1 MGCREARRSNASDE
15 GGESSVLTARVPLK
29 PSHRAAVPPFA
40 VMSILNRVA
49 QLRAHGQ
56 EIISLCAGEPSQG
69 APSGVRRRAA
79 ELMVDRTPLGYTE
92 TFGIKPLRREIAAH
106 YRRWYSLDVDED
118 QVALT
123 TGSSGAFLLSFLA
136 AFDHGDRVAL
146 TRPGYP
152 AYRNILASL
161 GCQVV
166 ELACGPAERFQPTV
180 EMLEQ
185 AHRAAPLAGLVVAS
199 PANPTGTMIASDH
212 LAELASWCRDHE
224 VRLVSDE
231 IYHGITDSTVAASC
245 AWEHDREAIVIS
257 SFSKY
262 WGMTGWRLG
271 WALVPAELVAVFDAL
286 AGNFALCPPVPSQHA
301 AIAAFTDESYREA
314 DAAVAAFADAR
325 AIVLKAIDD
334 LGWTGVAP
342 ADGAFYVYAGIGNQ
356 LGPHPDSESWCEA
369 LLDEHGVAL
378 TPGTDF
384 DQRDGATAV
393 RVSLAAGPEAVA
405 AALIR
410 ILRFQQSLESCR

>member
-1 MGCREARRSNASDE
+1 M
-15 GGESSVLTARVPLK
+15 K
-29 PSHRAAVPPFA
+29 PSRRAAVPPFA

-49 QLRAHGQ
+49 QLRAQ
-56 EIISLCAGEPSQG
+56 DREIISLCAGEPSQG
-69 APSGVRRRAA
+69 APADVRRRAA

-92 TFGIKPLRREIAAH
+92 TFGIKPLRREIAGH
-106 YRRWYSLDVDED
+106 YRRWYSLDIDED
-118 QVALT
+118 HIALT

-166 ELACGPAERFQPTV
+166 ELPCGPAERFQPSV
-180 EMLEQ
+180 EMLDE
-185 AHRAAPLAGLVVAS
+185 AHAAAPLAGLVVAS
-199 PANPTGTMIASDH
+199 PANPTGTMIDRDR
-212 LAELASWCRDHE
+212 LAELAAWCGDHE

-231 IYHGITDSTVAASC
+231 IYHGITDGTVKASC

-271 WALVPAELVAVFDAL
+271 WCLVPSDLSSVFDAL
-286 AGNFALCPPVPSQHA
+286 AGNFALCPPVPAQHA
-301 AIAAFTDESYREA
+301 AIAAFTEESYREA

-325 AIVLKAIDD
+325 AIVLQAVDD

-342 ADGAFYVYAGIGNQ
+342 ADGAFYVYAGIGDQ
-356 LGPHPDSESWCEA
+356 LGPYPDSESWCEA

-384 DQRDGATAV
+384 DRLDGSTTA

-410 ILRFQQSLESCR
+410 ILRFQHGLRIR

>member
-1 MGCREARRSNASDE
+1 MGYREARGANASDE
-15 GGESSVLTARVPLK
+15 GGESGVLTVRVPLG
-29 PSHRAAVPPFA
+29 PASRAAVPPFA

-49 QLRAHGQ
+49 QLRAQGQ
-56 EIISLCAGEPSQG
+56 EVISLCAGEPSQG
-69 APSGVRRRAA
+69 APSDVRRRAA

-106 YRRWYSLDVDED
+106 YRRWYALDVDED
-118 QVALT
+118 QIALT
-123 TGSSGAFLLSFLA
+123 TGSSGAFLLGFLA

-152 AYRNILASL
+152 AYRNILTSL
-161 GCQVV
+161 GCEVV
-166 ELACGPAERFQPTV
+166 ELACGPVERFQPSV
-180 EMLEQ
+180 QLLEQ
-185 AHRAAPLAGLVVAS
+185 AHAAAPLAGLVVAS
-199 PANPTGTMIASDH
+199 PANPTGTMIAPH
-212 LAELASWCRDHE
+212 RLAELASWCRDHE

-231 IYHGITDSTVAASC
+231 IYHGITDRTVAASC

-271 WALVPAELVAVFDAL
+271 WSLVPADLVATFDAL
-286 AGNFALCPPVPSQHA
+286 AGNFTLCPPVPAQHA

-325 AIVLKAIDD
+325 AIVLESIDD

-342 ADGAFYVYAGIGNQ
+342 ADGAFYVYAGIGGQ
-356 LGPHPDSESWCEA
+356 LGPHPDSESWCQA
-369 LLDEHGVAL
+369 LLSEHGVAL

-384 DQRDGATAV
+384 DQRDGGTAV
-393 RVSLAAGPEAVA
+393 RISLAAGPEAVA

-410 ILRFQQSLESCR
+410 ILRFQQSLES

>member
-1 MGCREARRSNASDE
+1 MGYREARHSKASDE
-15 GGESSVLTARVPLK
+15 GGESGVLTVRVPLG
-29 PSHRAAVPPFA
+29 PSRRADVPPFA

-49 QLRAHGQ
+49 QLRAQGR
-56 EIISLCAGEPSQG
+56 EVISLCAGEPSQG
-69 APSGVRRRAA
+69 APADVRRRAA

-118 QVALT
+118 QIALT
-123 TGSSGAFLLSFLA
+123 TGSSGAFLLGFLA
-136 AFDHGDRVAL
+136 AFDQGDRVAL

-161 GCQVV
+161 GCRVV
-166 ELACGPAERFQPTV
+166 ELACGPSERFQPSV

-185 AHRAAPLAGLVVAS
+185 AHAAAPLAGLVVAS
-199 PANPTGTMIASDH
+199 PANPTGTMIAPDH
-212 LAELASWCRDHE
+212 LAELSAWCRDHE

-231 IYHGITDSTVAASC
+231 IYHGITDRTVTASC

-271 WALVPAELVAVFDAL
+271 WSLVPADLVTAFDAL
-286 AGNFALCPPVPSQHA
+286 TGNFTLCPPVPAQHA
-301 AIAAFTDESYREA
+301 AIAAFTEESYREA

-325 AIVLKAIDD
+325 TILLAAVDD

-342 ADGAFYVYAGIGNQ
+342 ADGAFYVYAGIAGQ
-356 LGPHPDSESWCEA
+356 LGPYPDSESWCEA
-369 LLDEHGVAL
+369 LLEEHGVAL

-384 DQRDGATAV
+384 DQRDGGTAV
-393 RVSLAAGPEAVA
+393 RVSLAAGPEAVG

-410 ILRFQQSLESCR
+410 ILRFQQSLES

>member
-1 MGCREARRSNASDE
+1 M
-15 GGESSVLTARVPLK
+15 K
-29 PSHRAAVPPFA
+29 PAQRAAVPPFA
-40 VMSILNRVA
+40 VMSILNRVSV
-49 QLRAHGQ
+49 LRAQGR

-69 APSGVRRRAA
+69 APADVRRRAA

-106 YRRWYSLDVDED
+106 YRRWYSLDIDED
-118 QVALT
+118 HIALT

-166 ELACGPAERFQPTV
+166 ELPCGPAERFQPSL
-180 EMLEQ
+180 EMLQ
-185 AHRAAPLAGLVVAS
+185 HAHAAAPLAGLVIGS
-199 PANPTGTMIASDH
+199 PANPTGTMIDRDR
-212 LAELASWCRDHE
+212 LTELAGWCRDHE

-231 IYHGITDSTVAASC
+231 IYHGITDGTVAASC
-245 AWEHDREAIVIS
+245 AWEHDREALVIS

-271 WALVPAELVAVFDAL
+271 WSLVPTDLLSAFDAL
-286 AGNFALCPPVPSQHA
+286 AGNFALCPPVPAQHA
-301 AIAAFTDESYREA
+301 AIAAFTEESYREA
-314 DAAVAAFADAR
+314 DAAVAAFTDAR
-325 AIVLKAIDD
+325 AIVLDAIDD

-342 ADGAFYVYAGIGNQ
+342 ADGAFYVYAGIADQ
-356 LGPHPDSESWCEA
+356 LGPYPDSESWCEA
-369 LLDEHGVAL
+369 LLDQQGVAL

-384 DQRDGATAV
+384 DRLDGGTAV
-393 RVSLAAGPEAVA
+393 RLSLAAGPEAVA
-405 AALIR
+405 TALIR
-410 ILRFQQSLESCR
+410 ILRFQQGLARP

>member
-1 MGCREARRSNASDE
+1 M
-15 GGESSVLTARVPLK
+15 K
-29 PSHRAAVPPFA
+29 PSRRAAVPPFA

-49 QLRAHGQ
+49 QLRAQ
-56 EIISLCAGEPSQG
+56 DREIISLCAGEPSQG
-69 APSGVRRRAA
+69 APADVRRRAA

-92 TFGIKPLRREIAAH
+92 TFGIKPLRREIAGH
-106 YRRWYSLDVDED
+106 YRRWYSLDIDED
-118 QVALT
+118 HIALT

-166 ELACGPAERFQPTV
+166 ELPCGPAERFQPSV
-180 EMLEQ
+180 EMLDE
-185 AHRAAPLAGLVVAS
+185 AHAAAPLAGLVVAS
-199 PANPTGTMIASDH
+199 PANPTGTMIDRDR
-212 LAELASWCRDHE
+212 LAELAAWCGDHE

-231 IYHGITDSTVAASC
+231 IYHGITDGTVKASC

-271 WALVPAELVAVFDAL
+271 WSLVPADLLSVFDAL
-286 AGNFALCPPVPSQHA
+286 AGNFALCPPVPAQHA
-301 AIAAFTDESYREA
+301 AIAAFTEESYREA

-325 AIVLKAIDD
+325 AIVLEAVDD

-342 ADGAFYVYAGIGNQ
+342 ADGAFYVYAGIGDQ
-356 LGPHPDSESWCEA
+356 LGPYPDSESWCEA
-369 LLDEHGVAL
+369 LLEEHGVAL
-378 TPGTDF
+378 TPGTDS
-384 DQRDGATAV
+384 DRLDGGTTA

-410 ILRFQQSLESCR
+410 ILRFQHGLRIR

>member
-1 MGCREARRSNASDE
+1 M
-15 GGESSVLTARVPLK
+15 K
-29 PSHRAAVPPFA
+29 PSSRAAVPPFA

-49 QLRAHGQ
+49 ALRAQGR

-69 APSGVRRRAA
+69 APSDVRRRAA
-79 ELMVDRTPLGYTE
+79 DLMVGPTPLGYSE

-106 YRRWYSLDVDED
+106 YRRWYDLDVDED
-118 QVALT
+118 HIALT

-166 ELACGPAERFQPTV
+166 ELPCGPTERFQPTMA
-180 EMLEQ
+180 MLEA
-185 AHRAAPLAGLVVAS
+185 AHEAAPLAGLVVAS
-199 PANPTGTMIASDH
+199 PANPTGTMIGPDH
-212 LAELASWCRDHE
+212 LARLATWCRDHE

-231 IYHGITDSTVAASC
+231 IYHGITDQTVSASC

-271 WALVPAELVAVFDAL
+271 WSLVPTDLLGVFDAL
-286 AGNFALCPPVPSQHA
+286 AGNFALCPPVPAQHA
-301 AIAAFTDESYREA
+301 AIAAFTEESYREA
-314 DAAVAAFADAR
+314 DAAVGAFADAR
-325 AIVLKAIDD
+325 TLVLEAIDD

-342 ADGAFYVYAGIGNQ
+342 ADGAFYVYAGISGQ
-356 LGPHPDSESWCEA
+356 LGPYPDSEAWCEA
-369 LLDEHGVAL
+369 LLEQHGVAL

-384 DQRDGATAV
+384 DQRDGGTAV
-393 RVSLAAGPEAVA
+393 RLSLAAGPEAVA
-405 AALIR
+405 AAILR
-410 ILRFQQSLESCR
+410 ILRFQQSLKS

>member
-1 MGCREARRSNASDE
+1 M
-15 GGESSVLTARVPLK
+15 K
-29 PSHRAAVPPFA
+29 PSSRAAVPPFA

-49 QLRAHGQ
+49 ALRAQGR

-69 APSGVRRRAA
+69 APSDVRRRAA
-79 ELMVDRTPLGYTE
+79 DLMVGPTPLGYSE

-106 YRRWYSLDVDED
+106 YRRWYGLDVDED
-118 QVALT
+118 HIALT

-166 ELACGPAERFQPTV
+166 ELPCGPAERFQPTV
-180 EMLEQ
+180 AMLEA
-185 AHRAAPLAGLVVAS
+185 AHGAAPLAGLVVAS
-199 PANPTGTMIASDH
+199 PANPTGTMIARDH
-212 LAELASWCRDHE
+212 LARLATWCRDHE

-231 IYHGITDSTVAASC
+231 IYHGITDQTVSASC
-245 AWEHDREAIVIS
+245 TWEHDREAIVIS

-271 WALVPAELVAVFDAL
+271 WSLVPTDLLAVFDAL
-286 AGNFALCPPVPSQHA
+286 AGNFALCPPVPAQHA
-301 AIAAFTDESYREA
+301 AIAAFTEESYREA

-325 AIVLKAIDD
+325 ALVLEAIDD

-342 ADGAFYVYAGIGNQ
+342 ADGAFYVYAGIGGQ
-356 LGPHPDSESWCEA
+356 LGPYSDSEAWCEA
-369 LLDEHGVAL
+369 LLEQHGVAL

-384 DQRDGATAV
+384 DQREGGAAV
-393 RVSLAAGPEAVA
+393 RLSLAAGPEAVA
-405 AALIR
+405 AAILR
-410 ILRFQQSLESCR
+410 ILRFQQSLTT

>member
-1 MGCREARRSNASDE
+1 MGYSEARRSNASDE
-15 GGESSVLTARVPLK
+15 GGESGVMTARVPLK
-29 PSHRAAVPPFA
+29 PAHRAAVPPFA

-49 QLRAHGQ
+49 ELRAEGR
-56 EIISLCAGEPSQG
+56 EVISLCAGEPSQG
-69 APSGVRRRAA
+69 APSDVRRRAA
-79 ELMVDRTPLGYTE
+79 ELMIDRTPLGYTE
-92 TFGIKPLRREIAAH
+92 TFGIRPLRRQLAAH
-106 YRRWYSLDVDED
+106 YRCWYSLDVDED
-118 QVALT
+118 QIALT
-123 TGSSGAFLLSFLA
+123 TGSSGAFLLGFLA
-136 AFDHGDRVAL
+136 AFDQGDRVAM

-166 ELACGPAERFQPTV
+166 ELACGPAERFQPSV

-185 AHRAAPLAGLVVAS
+185 VHAAAPLAGLVVAS
-199 PANPTGTMIASDH
+199 PANPTGTMIAPDH
-212 LAELASWCRDHE
+212 LAELAAWCRDHE

-231 IYHGITDSTVAASC
+231 IYHGITDHTIAASC

-271 WALVPAELVAVFDAL
+271 WSLVPGDLVAAFDAL
-286 AGNFALCPPVPSQHA
+286 AGNFTLCPPVPAQHA

-325 AIVLKAIDD
+325 AIVLAALDD

-342 ADGAFYVYAGIGNQ
+342 ADGAFYVYAGIGDQ
-356 LGPHPDSESWCEA
+356 LGPHPNSESWCEA
-369 LLDEHGVAL
+369 LLEQHGVAL
-378 TPGTDF
+378 TPGMDF
-384 DQRDGATAV
+384 DQRDGGAAV

-410 ILRFQQSLESCR
+410 ILRFQQSLKS

>member
-1 MGCREARRSNASDE
+1 M
-15 GGESSVLTARVPLK
+15 K
-29 PSHRAAVPPFA
+29 PSRRAAVPPFA

-49 QLRAHGQ
+49 QLRAQGR

-69 APSGVRRRAA
+69 APADVRRRAA

-92 TFGIKPLRREIAAH
+92 TFGIKPLRRKIAGH
-106 YRRWYSLDVDED
+106 YRRWYSVDIDED
-118 QVALT
+118 HIALT

-166 ELACGPAERFQPTV
+166 ELACGPAERFQPSV
-180 EMLEQ
+180 EMLEE
-185 AHRAAPLAGLVVAS
+185 AHAAAPLAGLVVAS
-199 PANPTGTMIASDH
+199 PANPTGTMIDRDR
-212 LAELASWCRDHE
+212 LAELAGWCGDHE

-231 IYHGITDSTVAASC
+231 IYHGITDGTVKATC

-271 WALVPAELVAVFDAL
+271 WSLVPSDLSSVFDAL
-286 AGNFALCPPVPSQHA
+286 AGNFALCPPVPAQHA
-301 AIAAFTDESYREA
+301 AIAAFTEESYREA

-325 AIVLKAIDD
+325 AIVLEAVDD

-342 ADGAFYVYAGIGNQ
+342 ADGAFYVYAGIGDQ
-356 LGPHPDSESWCEA
+356 LGPYPDSESWCEA

-384 DQRDGATAV
+384 DRLHGGTTV

-410 ILRFQQSLESCR
+410 ILRFQRNLRIR

>member
-1 MGCREARRSNASDE
+1 M
-15 GGESSVLTARVPLK
+15 K
-29 PSHRAAVPPFA
+29 PSRRAAVPPFA
-40 VMSILNRVA
+40 VMSILNRVSE
-49 QLRAHGQ
+49 LRARGQ
-56 EIISLCAGEPSQG
+56 EVISLCAGEPSQG
-69 APSGVRRRAA
+69 APSDVRRRAA
-79 ELMVDRTPLGYTE
+79 ELMVDRTPLGYTA

-106 YRRWYSLDVDED
+106 YRRWYSLDLDED
-118 QVALT
+118 QIALT

-146 TRPGYP
+146 TRPGYS

-166 ELACGPAERFQPTV
+166 ELPCGPVERFQPSV
-180 EMLEQ
+180 EMLDRT
-185 AHRAAPLAGLVVAS
+185 HKAAPLAGLVVAS
-199 PANPTGTMIASDH
+199 PANPTGTMIAPDH
-212 LAELASWCRDHE
+212 LAELATWCRDHE

-231 IYHGITDSTVAASC
+231 IYHGITDRTVATSC
-245 AWEHDREAIVIS
+245 AWEHDREAVVIS

-271 WALVPAELVAVFDAL
+271 WALVPADLTSSFDAL
-286 AGNFALCPPVPSQHA
+286 AGNFALCPPVPAQHA
-301 AIAAFTDESYREA
+301 AIAAFTEESYHEA
-314 DAAVAAFADAR
+314 DAAVAGFADAR
-325 AIVLKAIDD
+325 TIVLDAIDD

-342 ADGAFYVYAGIGNQ
+342 ADGAFYVYASIGDR
-356 LGPHPDSESWCEA
+356 LGPYPDSESWCEA
-369 LLDEHGVAL
+369 LLEEHGVAL

-384 DQRDGATAV
+384 DQHDGGTAV

-410 ILRFQQSLESCR
+410 ILRFQRSLNTQR